1 LSGIAEF
8 LSGLIASATEAAAY
22 PYPKPKRP
30 EPPTAVAVGT
40 AAADSAPAAAVG
52 IEAAD
57 SAPTAAVGV
66 ETADGAPA
74 AAVGTAATDS
84 SPAAA
89 VGIATADGSPAAS
102 FVAEAAVDTAA
113 SSEKAPAPAEVANE
127 PRPDGAPS
135 CDKKRSWWRWTTRT
149 LRTRI
154 EEVFGIDVCKETVR
168 RVLHRIGLSW
178 KKAKKLLAKANP
190 EQRIAFV
197 ADIRALLDRV
207 LHEEILVLAY
217 IDEGHVHQDADMG
230 YGWSPRGQRLHVA
243 SSSPGLHAKVSFYG
257 IYLYSESQV
266 HIWPYPRANGEHT
279 IDVLERLRVEFQ
291 QRPMIVIW
299 DGASYHRSACVLAA
313 AARLGIQLVR
323 LPAYSPD
330 FMPVEALWHWL
341 RENVTYNYCHQT
353 ARELIER
360 VASFVTEINRDAC
373 ALADRLWVKDEL
385 DPEEEKLRF
394 SA

>member
-1 LSGIAEF
+1 M
-8 LSGLIASATEAAAY
+8 IASATEAAAY

-57 SAPTAAVGV
+57 SAPTAAVG
-66 ETADGAPA
+66 TAATDSSPA

-113 SSEKAPAPAEVANE
+113 SSEKAPAPAPAEVANE